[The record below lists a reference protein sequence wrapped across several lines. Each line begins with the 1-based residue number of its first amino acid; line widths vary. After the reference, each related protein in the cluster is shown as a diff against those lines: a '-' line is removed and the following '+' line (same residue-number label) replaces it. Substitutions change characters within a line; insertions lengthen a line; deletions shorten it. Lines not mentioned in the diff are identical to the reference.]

1 MYITTLIY
9 NNYICTYTPKKN
21 KFFTDYY
28 QFLWIFLFL
37 SFLPPILVAFVGVS
51 GFSDSVFFEK
61 SLILCFV
68 WIVFL
73 LWLFLFGSSL
83 CFRSGRLDF
92 YFDVSPRP
100 LNDRRTKY

>member
-1 MYITTLIY
+1 M
-9 NNYICTYTPKKN
+9 NFSFS
-21 KFFTDYY
+21 FFPSSCIGLRLLG
-28 QFLWIFLFL
+28 FLVF
-37 SFLPPILVAFVGVS
+37 PILF
-51 GFSDSVFFEK
+51 FFEK

>member
-37 SFLPPILVAFVGVS
+37 SFLLYWLRLLGFLVFLIS
-51 GFSDSVFFEK
+51 FFFEK

-68 WIVFL
+68 RIVFLL
-73 LWLFLFGSSL
+73 LWLFLFGSSV
-83 CFRSGRLDF
+83 FSF
-92 YFDVSPRP
+92 WSP
-100 LNDRRTKY
+100 